1 MKIEVIGPGCPF
13 CKRLYKRVR
22 EVAEAEQ
29 IEAEILHVKDLRTAL
44 KYFPRTPVLIA
55 NGRILHR
62 GKRLPSKERILE
74 LLRGGGPAGVKEET
88 Q

>member
-22 EVAEAEQ
+22 EVAEAERLQ
-29 IEAEILHVKDLRTAL
+29 AEILHVKDLKTAW
-44 KYFPRTPVLIA
+44 KYFPHTPVLLVD
-55 NGRILHR
+55 GRVLHR

-74 LLRGGGPAGVKEET
+74 LLRESRPDTVQEET
-88 Q
+88 R

>member
-22 EVAEAEQ
+22 EVAEEER

-44 KYFPRTPVLIA
+44 KYFPHTPVLIA
-55 NGRILHR
+55 GGRILHR
-62 GKRLPSKERILE
+62 GKRLPSKERIRE
-74 LLRGGGPAGVKEET
+74 LLRAESPSATKEET
-88 Q
+88 K

>member
-22 EVAEAEQ
+22 EVAAAER
-29 IEAEILHVKDLRTAL
+29 IEAEILHVKDLRTSL
-44 KYFPRTPVLIA
+44 KYFPHTPVLIA
-55 NGRILHR
+55 DGRILHR

-74 LLRGGGPAGVKEET
+74 LLREVGPAAIQEEAK
-88 Q
+88 

>member
-1 MKIEVIGPGCPF
+1 MKIEVVGPGCPF

-22 EVAEAEQ
+22 EVAEAER

-44 KYFPRTPVLIA
+44 KYFPHTPVLIA
-55 NGRILHR
+55 DGCILHR

-74 LLRGGGPAGVKEET
+74 LLRQVGPAAIQEEAK
-88 Q
+88 